1 MVLVPLFRVV
11 CALNVA
17 PSSASAAPVLSRICT
32 PTFVALPAAELCK
45 ANTLG
50 WVPSIAVPR
59 KAIAAL
65 SATVVSQSFSWMLKP
80 TAELVAP
87 SCASDAVRTWPNW
100 TVWSTEPASTA
111 QAALTTSPLKWTVP
125 PLTVVAAARAAVELR
140 TEPTE
145 QQLPEF

>member
-11 CALNVA
+11 CALNDA
-17 PSSASAAPVLSRICT
+17 PSKANAVPVLSRICT
-32 PTFVALPAAELCK
+32 PTFVALPAAELCRASTLVWFVSIVVPKK
-45 ANTLG
+45 AT
-50 WVPSIAVPR
+50 
-59 KAIAAL
+59 AAL
-65 SATVVSQSFSWMLKP
+65 LATSVSQSFSWMLKP

-87 SCASDAVRTWPNW
+87 SWSSDAVRTCPNW

-145 QQLPEF
+145 QRLPEF

>member
-11 CALNVA
+11 SELNVA
-17 PSSASAAPVLSRICT
+17 PSSVSAAPVMSRICT
-32 PTFVALPAAELCK
+32 PTFVALPAAELCR
-45 ANTLG
+45 ARTLV
-50 WVPSIAVPR
+50 WPASIAVPK
-59 KAIAAL
+59 KATAAL
-65 SATVVSQSFSWMLKP
+65 DATLVSQSFSWMLKP

-87 SCASDAVRTWPNW
+87 SCASDAVRTCPNW

-125 PLTVVAAARAAVELR
+125 PLTVVAAARAAENWG

-145 QQLPEF
+145 QRLPEF

>member
-11 CALNVA
+11 SELNVA

-32 PTFVALPAAELCK
+32 PTFVALPAAELCR
-45 ANTLG
+45 ASTS
-50 WVPSIAVPR
+50 VCVASIAVPK
-59 KAIAAL
+59 KATAAFV
-65 SATVVSQSFSWMLKP
+65 ATVVSQSFSWMLKP

-87 SCASDAVRTWPNW
+87 ACFRLAVRTWPNW

-125 PLTVVAAARAAVELR
+125 PFTVVVSARAAAELR

-145 QQLPEF
+145 QRLPEF